1 VIPVLATEIRVQR
14 AQYEHALAILI
25 GKPPAAF
32 GLTAIPLNVQP
43 PELPSVP
50 VALPA
55 QLPERRPDIAAAERR
70 MAASNEQ
77 IGIAHPSERQANCHG
92 FGRWLKV

>member
-1 VIPVLATEIRVQR
+1 MNYHWLTPVQPPL
-14 AQYEHALAILI
+14 LI

-32 GLTAIPLNVQP
+32 SLTAILLNVQP

-55 QLPERRPDIAAAERR
+55 QLLERRPDIAAAERH

-77 IGIAHPSERQANCHG
+77 IGIAQAAYYPTLNLAAVAG
-92 FGRWLKV
+92 FEGSSLLNWFN